1 VTRVRHLIAGARRSV
16 RPWMVIAGIVVAYF
30 VGLVIPGFGD
40 WLYDKA
46 PVGIVIVGAIIG
58 SVTALLAIG
67 LILIYRANRFINFAY
82 GSMGSLVGVLAIGM
96 HKEHGWNFFLSLGVA
111 TVVGVIVG
119 AAIDRLVI
127 RRFANSSRLVLTVAS
142 IGLAQLLG
150 GLELLGSKAIGFTSL
165 TGGFRVPIS
174 DLRIDIGVKT
184 LQGDEVLIMAVVP
197 VVIAAIAYFL
207 LRTDSGV
214 AVRAAAESADR
225 ARLLGIPV
233 RRLSTIVWAIAGG
246 LAALTFVLK
255 APFSGVAPGVASTGP
270 TVLLPALAAAVVARM
285 ESLPI
290 AVGAGIG
297 LGILEQI
304 VRWNST
310 TPSFNDL
317 AFFAVILVALL
328 LQRDKLSRGQDTG
341 TSTWTAVGAARPI
354 PSELRHLPEVRWA
367 GRIVLTLV
375 VGLAVW
381 LPSMW
386 APSRQLLAGYAVV
399 WAMVGVSLVV
409 LTGWGGSIS
418 LGQFALVGVGAMVAG
433 NFITRWNTDGILVLI
448 VSGAAGAFVALLVGL
463 PALRIRGL
471 FLAVTTLAFAVALD
485 SYVLNLNN
493 FPDYIPQSVSRPLL
507 WERFDLG
514 GNYAMYL
521 FSLAMLGLAIIA
533 ATGVRRA
540 RAGRV
545 LLASR
550 DNKRAAGAAAVPT
563 TRVQLS
569 GFLLA
574 GVIAGV
580 AGALHVQFLGG
591 LNPGTYAPTMSLE
604 VFATAVIGGLGS
616 IAGALTGV
624 VLFQYLQSVTALGDL
639 RLLITGTGL
648 LVVLYALP
656 GGFGQLL
663 LTARDRLLRR
673 VAERRGLLVPSLVAD
688 RREDDAESSGPPPQ
702 EADLLE
708 NALA

>member
-1 VTRVRHLIAGARRSV
+1 MTAVRQLSRQLTVVRRRVK
-16 RPWMVIAGIVVAYF
+16 PWMVVVGVIAAYVLGLLLPGTEAYLDRNAPLGIVA
-30 VGLVIPGFGD
+30 
-40 WLYDKA
+40 
-46 PVGIVIVGAIIG
+46 VGAIIG

-96 HKEHGWNFFLSLGVA
+96 HKEHGWNYFLAIGVGA
-111 TVVGVIVG
+111 VAGVIVG
-119 AAIDRLVI
+119 AGIDRLII

-165 TGGFRVPIS
+165 TGGFSVPNLDIS
-174 DLRIDIGVKT
+174 IDLGVKT
-184 LQGDEVLIMAVVP
+184 LKADEVLIMSIVP
-197 VVIAAIAYFL
+197 IVIAALAWFL
-207 LRTDSGV
+207 LKTDSGV

-255 APFSGVAPGVASTGP
+255 APFAGVAPGVASTGP

-297 LGILEQI
+297 LGILEQVI
-304 VRWNST
+304 RWNST

-317 AFFAVILVALL
+317 AFFVVILAALL

-341 TSTWTAVGAARPI
+341 TSTWTAVGNARPI
-354 PSELRHLPEVRWA
+354 PTELRHLPEVRWA
-367 GRIVLTLV
+367 GRVVVLLV
-375 VGLAVW
+375 AVAAAL
-381 LPSMW
+381 LPAAWS
-386 APSRQLLAGYAVV
+386 PSRQLLAGYAVV

-409 LTGWGGSIS
+409 LTGWGGSVS

-433 NFITRWNTDGILVLI
+433 NFITRWNTDGVLVLI
-448 VSGAAGAFVALLVGL
+448 VSGIAGAIVALLVGL

-493 FPDYIPQSVSRPLL
+493 FPDYIPQAVERPLL
-507 WERFDLG
+507 WERFNLDD
-514 GNYAMYL
+514 NYAMYL
-521 FSLAMLGLAIIA
+521 FSLALLALSVIA
-533 ATGVRRA
+533 AIGVRRA
-540 RAGRV
+540 RSGRV
-545 LLASR
+545 LVASR
-550 DNKRAAGAAAVPT
+550 DNRRAAGAAAVPT

-580 AGALHVQFLGG
+580 AGALHVQFLHG
-591 LNPGTYAPTMSLE
+591 LNPGTYAPNMSME

-616 IAGALTGV
+616 LAGALSGI
-624 VLFQYLQSVTALGDL
+624 VLFQYLQSITALGDV
-639 RLLITGTGL
+639 RLLLTGTGL

-656 GGFGQLL
+656 GGFGQVFISI
-663 LTARDRLLRR
+663 RDRLLRR
-673 VAERRGLLVPSLVAD
+673 VAARRGLLVPSLVAD
-688 RREDDAESSGPPPQ
+688 KRVDEGGPPPQ
-702 EADLLE
+702 EAELLE
-708 NALA
+708 QALV

>member
-1 VTRVRHLIAGARRSV
+1 MV
-16 RPWMVIAGIVVAYF
+16 RPWMVVAGAIALYLLALVTPGIQ
-30 VGLVIPGFGD
+30 D
-40 WLYDKA
+40 WVDDKA
-46 PVGIVIVGAIIG
+46 PPGIVIVGAIIG

-96 HKEHGWNFFLSLGVA
+96 HKEHGWNFFVALAVAVVAGV
-111 TVVGVIVG
+111 VVGAG
-119 AAIDRLVI
+119 IDRLVI
-127 RRFANSSRLVLTVAS
+127 RRFANSSRLLLTVAS

-165 TGGFRVPIS
+165 TGGFNVPLSS
-174 DLRIDIGVKT
+174 DITIDVGVKT
-184 LQGDEVLIMAVVP
+184 LKGDEILIMAVVP
-197 VVIAAIAYFL
+197 LVIAGIAWFL
-207 LRTDSGV
+207 LKTDSGV

-285 ESLPI
+285 ESLPV

-297 LGILEQI
+297 LGIIEQLI
-304 VRWNST
+304 RWNST
-310 TPSFNDL
+310 VPSFNDL
-317 AFFAVILVALL
+317 AFFAIILVALL
-328 LQRDKLSRGQDTG
+328 LQRDRLSRGQDTG
-341 TSTWTAVGAARPI
+341 ASTWTAVGAARPV
-354 PSELRHLPEVRWA
+354 PTELRHLPEVRWA
-367 GRIVLTLV
+367 GRALV
-375 VGLAVW
+375 VIVAGLALW

-433 NFITRWNTDGILVLI
+433 NFITRWNTDALLTLI
-448 VSGAAGAFVALLVGL
+448 VAGAAGAVVALLVGL

-493 FPDYIPQSVSRPLL
+493 FPDYIPQSVERPLL
-507 WERFDLG
+507 FERFDLE
-514 GNYAMYL
+514 GNYAMYV
-521 FSLAMLGLAIIA
+521 FSLALLGLSIIA
-533 ATGVRRA
+533 AAGVRRA

-550 DNKRAAGAAAVPT
+550 DNRRAAGAAAVPT

-574 GVIAGV
+574 GTIAGV
-580 AGALHVQFLGG
+580 AGALHVQFLHG
-591 LNPGTYAPTMSLE
+591 LNPGTYAPTMSME

-616 IAGALTGV
+616 VAGALSGI
-624 VLFQYLQSVTALGDL
+624 VLFQYMQSVTALGDL
-639 RLLITGTGL
+639 RLLLTGTGL

-656 GGFGQLL
+656 GGFGQVMLS
-663 LTARDRLLRR
+663 ARDRVLRR
-673 VAERRGLLVPSLVAD
+673 IADRRGLLVPSLVAD
-688 RREDDAESSGPPPQ
+688 KRVDDDDVGGPPPQ